1 MKLNCKWD
9 YGEESKSIDRQFIS
23 TVIEQDSSKT
33 SIPWGGI
40 LGGFAVAAVLILL
53 IRLRDPT
60 KTKTKSVKPTTS
72 KDKKL
77 ADVSAIKI
85 EISCPECARQL
96 RIPEGYSG
104 TVKCPDCA
112 KSFEVDEPAEEI
124 EQEEEIVE
132 TANDGKI
139 EISCPDCSQSLRIPS
154 SYQGSVRCPSCKT
167 IFKSTDSE
175 V

>member
-1 MKLNCKWD
+1 MLESLVVADKLTEVIKSLLMKVLSSALEASVHEDKDALPEAITSNASAPVK
-9 YGEESKSIDRQFIS
+9 S
-23 TVIEQDSSKT
+23 TVSKN
-33 SIPWGGI
+33 P
-40 LGGFAVAAVLILL
+40 
-53 IRLRDPT
+53 
-60 KTKTKSVKPTTS
+60 KSK
-72 KDKKL
+72 
-77 ADVSAIKI
+77 DVSAIKI

-96 RIPEGYSG
+96 RIPQGYSG

-124 EQEEEIVE
+124 EEEEEIVE
-132 TANDGKI
+132 TPNDGKI

-154 SYQGSVRCPSCKT
+154 SYEGSVRCPSCKT